1 MKTIRRFTVAA
12 AFLLILL
19 AMCAASA
26 ENLLE
31 NPDFLHLDEEE
42 MPVGWYTDAYIMEPG
57 YTVFKFEGDAEHRAA
72 VSIQN
77 IGENDARFAQ
87 TVNVE
92 PDSIYLLSGYVR
104 AEDVEGGHGANLSID
119 GIYAFSD
126 KYYDTDGKWEY
137 IQYYG
142 ETGPE
147 QEYLTVFARLGGYS
161 GISTGKAWF
170 ADLSLIKVDSIP
182 GDGVADL
189 WYLPDSEWSDTS
201 EEDEDNSTPGAFYPW
216 LLLIGFAYTL
226 LAVYLIRREQMKQPL
241 QDRERISGALAA
253 VLLLVSL
260 LVRIMISRVVEGY
273 MVDVNCFLSWGH
285 TMASAGPAGFYEATS
300 FCDYPPL
307 YTYILALNARVSD
320 FLGGS
325 VEISRI
331 VFRLIPNLF
340 CAGVQQGCPSICTR
354 LFPEYCSLPG

>member
-126 KYYDTDGKWEY
+126 KYYDTDGKKPGSRIFPLSRW
-137 IQYYG
+137 
-142 ETGPE
+142 TAFPATA
-147 QEYLTVFARLGGYS
+147 LPTS
-161 GISTGKAWF
+161 GTC
-170 ADLSLIKVDSIP
+170 LIPNGAIPAKRMKITALRELSIP
-182 GDGVADL
+182 G
-189 WYLPDSEWSDTS
+189 
-201 EEDEDNSTPGAFYPW
+201 
-216 LLLIGFAYTL
+216 
-226 LAVYLIRREQMKQPL
+226 
-241 QDRERISGALAA
+241 
-253 VLLLVSL
+253 
-260 LVRIMISRVVEGY
+260 
-273 MVDVNCFLSWGH
+273 C
-285 TMASAGPAGFYEATS
+285 
-300 FCDYPPL
+300 C
-307 YTYILALNARVSD
+307 
-320 FLGGS
+320 
-325 VEISRI
+325 
-331 VFRLIPNLF
+331 
-340 CAGVQQGCPSICTR
+340 
-354 LFPEYCSLPG
+354 